1 MNKEQSV
8 FHDETGER
16 RFTLAYKDILFDK
29 KLTGND
35 KVIYLYLKM
44 YGGQNKLAFTGL
56 ERISEEMNMSINT
69 IRKSLESLQKHGY
82 LKITKEKQK
91 HGYFLNNYHIYDPF
105 NNVTIETKK
114 ELSSKEDSSTDT
126 KDIHKEIISYLNDK
140 ANKSFKADS
149 KGSQRLI
156 NGRLSA
162 GYTIDQFKYVIDV
175 KTKEWLNNSKMNQ
188 FLAPTTLFRPNNFGK
203 YLNEEIDIKKEN
215 KPKNDNNWIDE
226 MLGGI

>member
-69 IRKSLESLQKHGY
+69 IRKSLESLQEHGY

-149 KGSQRLI
+149 KGNQRLI

-188 FLAPTTLFRPNNFGK
+188 FLAPTTLFRPNNFEK